1 MGELL
6 VLSRDDVASLLDRDA
21 LVAALRSAFVEL
33 SAGRASV
40 PPRVAARTDAGILG
54 AMPGFAPGL
63 PLGLKAVTVFPG
75 NLGSSLPS
83 HQGVIVTFDASNG
96 APVAVIDASLITEI
110 RTATSAAI
118 AADICAAPTASVLAV
133 IGAGA
138 LGREHLHAFAS
149 LRGWTEIRIASRTR
163 DRAVRLA
170 DEVGDH
176 VRAVASFDAAVV
188 GADVVCLC
196 TDAEEPFLDA
206 DSVGAAA
213 HVSSVG
219 RGAELPRSLVDDAA
233 AAGRLVVEWRGAATY
248 AVPAGAAE
256 LQHLD
261 AGQVVELGELIS
273 GAATLGSAGRSVYKS
288 TGHAIED
295 MAAASVVLAA
305 ARRAGRGQR
314 VEI

>member
-6 VLSRDDVASLLDRDA
+6 VLSRDDVAALLDREA
-21 LVAALRSAFVEL
+21 LVAALSAAFVEL

-40 PPRVAARTDAGILG
+40 PPRVASHTDTGLLA

-63 PLGLKAVTVFPG
+63 PLGLKAVTVFPD
-75 NLGSSLPS
+75 NLGTAIPS
-83 HQGVIVTFDASNG
+83 HQGVIVTFDPSNG

-118 AADICAAPTASVLAV
+118 AADICATPTATVLAV

-149 LRGWTEIRIASRTR
+149 LRDWTEIRIASRTR
-163 DRAVRLA
+163 DRAVQLA

-196 TDAEEPFLDA
+196 TDADEPFLDA
-206 DSVGAAA
+206 DSVGATA

-219 RGAELPRSLVDDAA
+219 RGAEVPRSLIDDAA
-233 AAGRLVVEWRGAATY
+233 ASGRLVVEWRGAAMH

-256 LQHLD
+256 LQHVD
-261 AGQVVELGELIS
+261 AGRVVELGELI
-273 GAATLGSAGRSVYKS
+273 GGTATLGPSGRSVYKS

-295 MAAASVVLAA
+295 MAAARVVLNA